1 MCKQRCTLWMLIVTS
16 LIPWHCVKSSPNSH
30 SHKTSLNKIVKWTK
44 DVASSLPIQ
53 GCNHETPQM
62 RVINFVAT
70 SKSSPSSPLPFIKV
84 GGGRYLL
91 SSPKFVIVF
100 VTRAYWPPT
109 TRIKKGGL
117 KHLLAFWENVWTQT
131 KSTKTPTYCWAPC
144 LEDCSSRLKYYVY
157 IIMNRD
163 WSCMFIFCNFGHVFH
178 FLNLAFVQPAARTQ
192 LGTTV
197 QTSDVWCQPQET
209 DSRRTLHPFPSWWNG
224 GWQLSTAAD
233 PSCFMA
239 SEVRL

>member
-1 MCKQRCTLWMLIVTS
+1 MKPLKC
-16 LIPWHCVKSSPNSH
+16 
-30 SHKTSLNKIVKWTK
+30 
-44 DVASSLPIQ
+44 ASSISWRHQSLLPRAP
-53 GCNHETPQM
+53 C
-62 RVINFVAT
+62 
-70 SKSSPSSPLPFIKV
+70 PSSRLEVV
-84 GGGRYLL
+84 GTCFPAQNL
-91 SSPKFVIVF
+91 SLCLW
-100 VTRAYWPPT
+100 RGLNLPPT

-157 IIMNRD
+157 IIMNHD

-224 GWQLSTAAD
+224 GGQLSTAAD